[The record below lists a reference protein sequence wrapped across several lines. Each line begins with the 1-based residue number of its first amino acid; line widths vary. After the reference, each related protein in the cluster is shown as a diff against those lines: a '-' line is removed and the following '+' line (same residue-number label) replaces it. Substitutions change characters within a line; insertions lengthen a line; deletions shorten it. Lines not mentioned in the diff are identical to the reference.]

1 MLQHLEIRVMIKYT
15 PPIKDFMFL
24 LYDLFQITKTN
35 PEIFSEFSRDAV
47 EPILTEA
54 GKVACEKIL
63 PSNIEGDREGCV
75 LKDGKVFTPKG
86 FKKAFNYICAGE
98 WPSLNCDPAFGGQG
112 IPLTIATPVGEFF
125 GSANVALYIYHVL
138 SHGVYSTIKAHGT
151 EDQKKLF
158 LPKLVKSK
166 WTGTMNLTEPQCGT
180 DLGLIRTKAV
190 LDENSTYKI
199 TGQKIYISAGDHD
212 LSENIIHL
220 VLAKVPGSPNG
231 VKGISLFIVP
241 KFLISTGGKIQ
252 SQNNVSVGKVEN
264 KMGIHGNATCVMNY
278 DEATGYL
285 LGQENRG
292 LASMFTMMNEAR
304 LAVGVQGLS
313 QAEISYQNAAQYAIE
328 RVQGIPIN
336 TKKLKT
342 ASEETIIAHPD
353 VRRMLLEQKS
363 FIEGARAFSI
373 WSSLLIDRGKYLNDT
388 DATGLVSL
396 LIPVFKAFLS
406 DKGFDSTI
414 SAQQVMGGYGY
425 IEESGMSQ
433 FVRDSR
439 IAMIYEGTNGV
450 QAMDLVGRKLLASG
464 GAHVVQFINEIKSFI
479 EQAPT
484 NVILQ
489 EEFITPLKSALGDLE
504 TSLNDFIKHGT
515 TNPERVLSG
524 ATDFLHLFGHVV
536 LGYMWSKMAE
546 VSLKNI
552 DKNHKD
558 EVFYQ
563 SKLITGKF
571 YMKRSLPETK
581 VRLARVISDNS
592 VIMDLNQEL
601 F

>member
-1 MLQHLEIRVMIKYT
+1 MQKYM
-15 PPIKDFMFL
+15 PPVKDFMFL
-24 LYDLFQITKTN
+24 LFELFQIQKVN
-35 PEIFSEFSRDAV
+35 PEIFSEYQEDVV

-54 GKVACEKIL
+54 GKLAAEMIF
-63 PSNIEGDREGCV
+63 PSNAPGDREGCH
-75 LKDGKVFTPKG
+75 LEAGNVFTPTG
-86 FKKAFNYICAGE
+86 FKQAFNYICDGG
-98 WPSLNCDPAFGGQG
+98 WPTLNCDPAYGGQG

-125 GSANVALYIYHVL
+125 ASANVALYIYHVL

-151 EDQKKLF
+151 EEQKNVF
-158 LPKLVKSK
+158 LPNLVKSR

-180 DLGLIRTKAV
+180 DLGLIKTKAV
-190 LDENSTYKI
+190 PTENGSYKI
-199 TGQKIYISAGDHD
+199 SGQKIYISAGDHD

-220 VLAKVPGSPNG
+220 VLAKIPGAPDG

-241 KFLISTGGKIQ
+241 KFLVGSDGETESKN
-252 SQNNVSVGKVEN
+252 SVSVGKVER
-264 KMGIHGNATCVMNY
+264 KMGIHGNATCVMDY

-285 LGQENRG
+285 LGFENKG
-292 LASMFTMMNEAR
+292 LTSMFTMMNEAR
-304 LAVGVQGLS
+304 LAVGIQGLS
-313 QAEISYQNAAQYAIE
+313 QAEISYQHAAQYAKE
-328 RVQGIPIN
+328 RVQGIPIH
-336 TKKLKT
+336 KKKFT
-342 ASEETIIAHPD
+342 VTREETIIAHPD
-353 VRRMLLEQKS
+353 VRRMLMEQKS

-373 WSSLLIDRGKYLNDT
+373 WSSLLIDRGNYLNDEK
-388 DATGLVSL
+388 ATGLVSL

-414 SAQQVMGGYGY
+414 SAQQVMGGHGY

-450 QAMDLVGRKLLASG
+450 QAIDLVGRKLLTSG
-464 GAHVVQFINEIKSFI
+464 GAYVVQFINEIKSFMK
-479 EQAPT
+479 ESST
-484 NVILQ
+484 DSILL
-489 EEFITPLKSALGDLE
+489 EEFLTPLKSALGDLE
-504 TSLNDFIKHGT
+504 SSLNDFVEHGT
-515 TNPERVLSG
+515 ANPARVLAG

-536 LGYMWSKMAE
+536 LGYMWSRMAE

-552 DKNHKD
+552 GKGHQDD
-558 EVFYQ
+558 SFYQ

-581 VRLARVISDNS
+581 VRLARVISGKS
-592 VIMDLNQEL
+592 VVMDLNQEL